1 MVVIDSFTSKDG
13 DRRVLKNIEAVF
25 AGVQR
30 KSFNAQPKVAAEEI
44 FDVPAAA
51 PRVIAT
57 DVMIEGAEHGIAFTS
72 TLYDVHQPKIRIV
85 LDVRES
91 IDAPEIHIPFEV
103 AVPLG
108 TRRERDL
115 LDFFSGFRIG
125 EANVRVV
132 TEPRGH
138 GRFGLARSPPKSHE
152 KTTNTSATGE
162 RSAERR
168 QAKASRVREAA
179 NA

>member
-1 MVVIDSFTSKDG
+1 MDSERVRRPLRGENVPFDPAENRADTGPGVGRETSARNWIPQCERSQKRTNGVVVIDSFTSKDG

-57 DVMIEGAEHGIAFTS
+57 DVMVEGAEHGVAFTG
-72 TLYDVHQPKIRIV
+72 TLYDIRQPKIRIV
-85 LDVRES
+85 LGVGES
-91 IDAPEIHIPFEV
+91 IGAPEIHIPFVV

-108 TRRERDL
+108 TRRRRDL
-115 LDFFSGFRIG
+115 LHFFLRHF
-125 EANVRVV
+125 
-132 TEPRGH
+132 
-138 GRFGLARSPPKSHE
+138 F
-152 KTTNTSATGE
+152 
-162 RSAERR
+162 
-168 QAKASRVREAA
+168 
-179 NA
+179 